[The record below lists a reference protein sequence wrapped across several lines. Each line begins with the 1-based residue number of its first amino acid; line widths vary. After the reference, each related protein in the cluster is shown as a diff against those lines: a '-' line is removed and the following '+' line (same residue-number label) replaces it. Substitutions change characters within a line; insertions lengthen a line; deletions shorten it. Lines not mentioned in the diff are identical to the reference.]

1 MLTVQKLRITFA
13 RDGGV
18 RYLSHLEMMRA
29 WERVLRRA
37 GWRLA
42 YSQGFNPHPKLSFA
56 VALPV
61 GVAARAELLDVQL
74 EEPRSLG
81 SASMELSREMP
92 EGLEVVDVVEV
103 SVDAPP
109 IQRCLQAAEYSA
121 RCPAGTLDALIVE
134 ASRVLA
140 APSLP
145 RGRAREGRVVE
156 YDLRPMIQALW
167 LEEESGYPM
176 VCMRLRADAQG
187 AGRADEVLRELGLDP
202 ADCQITRTR
211 LLLAEDQTSPL
222 QDH

>member
-1 MLTVQKLRITFA
+1 MLTLQRLRITFA

-74 EEPRSLG
+74 EEPRTLG
-81 SASMELSREMP
+81 SASAELSREMP
-92 EGLEVVDVVEV
+92 DGLEVVDVREV
-103 SVDAPP
+103 PADEPP
-109 IQRCLQAAEYSA
+109 IQRSIYAAEYTA
-121 RCPAGTLDALIVE
+121 LCPPGVLDALIVE
-134 ASRVLA
+134 TGRVLA
-140 APSLP
+140 AASLP
-145 RGRAREGRVVE
+145 RGRAREGKIVE
-156 YDLRPMIQALW
+156 YDLRPMIQALEVGEDGG
-167 LEEESGYPM
+167 LPA
-176 VCMRLRADAQG
+176 VRMRLRADAQG